1 MFLSSF
7 KSLKF
12 EAGRNFDIRIS
23 CGRWLSQ
30 VRAIHVIDPCHSLD
44 VHRRLSLWIGPIMES
59 DNINNTSVSRV
70 SIPAIMLIVN
80 YKQLLQENLL
90 NWSHL

>member
-1 MFLSSF
+1 MMLLTSVI
-7 KSLKF
+7 SLKF
-12 EAGRNFDIRIS
+12 EAGRNFDIRNS

-30 VRAIHVIDPCHSLD
+30 VQVIAHSLD
-44 VHRRLSLWIGPIMES
+44 VHRRLSLWIGPISERVDS
-59 DNINNTSVSRV
+59 INNTSVSRV

-80 YKQLLQENLL
+80 YKQLLQGNLM